1 MERFNRVKKLVGDE
15 VFKQLQQ
22 TKIIIFGVGGVG
34 SYALDCLYRTG
45 FQNITIVDFDKFD
58 ITNQNRQIGSDFGID
73 QFKVDVLKQLYPKIK
88 TLNLKV
94 TPEFIYNFDFK
105 SFDFV
110 IDAIDDISAKVALAE
125 KTWDKLISSMGSAQ
139 QIDCSKIMIKSIWKT
154 EYDPLAKVF
163 RKKLREKGFKKD
175 FPTVFS
181 SAERLNKSNG
191 SFVGV
196 TGSFGLMICSF
207 ILNKMVS
214 RERLELSTSGL

>member
-94 TPEFIYNFDFK
+94 TPEFIYGFDFNLYPFLQQTPL
-105 SFDFV
+105 S
-110 IDAIDDISAKVALAE
+110 
-125 KTWDKLISSMGSAQ
+125 KTRA
-139 QIDCSKIMIKSIWKT
+139 T
-154 EYDPLAKVF
+154 
-163 RKKLREKGFKKD
+163 
-175 FPTVFS
+175 
-181 SAERLNKSNG
+181 
-191 SFVGV
+191 
-196 TGSFGLMICSF
+196 
-207 ILNKMVS
+207 
-214 RERLELSTSGL
+214 